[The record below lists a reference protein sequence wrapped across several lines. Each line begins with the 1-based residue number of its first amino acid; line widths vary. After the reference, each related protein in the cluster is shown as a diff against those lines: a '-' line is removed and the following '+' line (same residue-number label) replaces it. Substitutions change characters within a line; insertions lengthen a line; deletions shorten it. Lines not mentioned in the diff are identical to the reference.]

1 MEAAGSSETLV
12 NVYQITRSHISED
25 SNRRVVNEKLSS
37 SDVASVLYSEDSRL
51 NLGRSTEYDDRL
63 PVPSAHVAIS

>member
-12 NVYQITRSHISED
+12 SVYQITRSHISED